1 MKFPDDLVFHHFARV
16 HYPGDPEDWRVDG
29 LAGFRVALQE
39 GYIWQMPRRYTWAT
53 MELIQA
59 GYLFMPGRPGRG

>member
-1 MKFPDDLVFHHFARV
+1 
-16 HYPGDPEDWRVDG
+16 
-29 LAGFRVALQE
+29 VALQE
-39 GYIWQMPRRYTWAT
+39 GYIWQMPRRYTCAT